1 MQSKQRNLR
10 RKYSL
15 FVMEKVHQAR
25 TSWRCSRCYILTG
38 GKCILED
45 HGYLIEPIVLSG
57 ATDEMLPMIEETFGP
72 AAYVFRKNI
81 NETFSIVVGL
91 EYGVVGLNDG
101 ALSAA

>member
-1 MQSKQRNLR
+1 
-10 RKYSL
+10 
-15 FVMEKVHQAR
+15 
-25 TSWRCSRCYILTG
+25 
-38 GKCILED
+38 
-45 HGYLIEPIVLSG
+45 
-57 ATDEMLPMIEETFGP
+57 MLPMIEETFGP